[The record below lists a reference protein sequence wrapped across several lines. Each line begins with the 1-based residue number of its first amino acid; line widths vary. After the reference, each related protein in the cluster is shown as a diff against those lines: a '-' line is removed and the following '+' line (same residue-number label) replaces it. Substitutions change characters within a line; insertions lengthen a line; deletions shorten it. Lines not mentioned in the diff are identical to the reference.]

1 MGATTVIIWN
11 TILLS
16 LINDLFHEY
25 IIFLHYII
33 YYTTS
38 IIPNNY

>member
-1 MGATTVIIWN
+1 MEATTVIIWN

-25 IIFLHYII
+25 H
-33 YYTTS
+33 YTTS